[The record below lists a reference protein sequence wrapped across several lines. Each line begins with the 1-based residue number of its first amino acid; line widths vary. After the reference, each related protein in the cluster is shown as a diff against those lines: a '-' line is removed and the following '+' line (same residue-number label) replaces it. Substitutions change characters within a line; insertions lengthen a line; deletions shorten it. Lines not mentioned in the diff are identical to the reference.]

1 MAVVGTLVLTTTPA
15 QAQQD
20 QAGWDSKMA
29 PADERAACV
38 PAPEGNEPLNQR
50 PWAKNFIGLEQ
61 AQQYNRGTFE
71 TGSKEGQPVTI
82 AVIDSGVAAARED
95 VFGSRLLE
103 GYDAWDKNAKGQ
115 CDSDQV
121 NGHGTAVAAI
131 AAGGPIGTA
140 GTIDFIGVAPEA
152 NILPIRVFTGGD
164 KEGGDSS
171 KSEVVAQ
178 AINDAVA
185 HDADVINISSVM
197 VETPQLAE
205 AVANA
210 IANGVVV
217 VAATGNDTKH
227 MDDESIEADKQ
238 TFYPANYP
246 EVIAVGA
253 HNETGNWYNGTNF
266 GDNID
271 LLAPGQ
277 GLAYPYA
284 GGQWKT
290 GQGTSF
296 AAPFVAGAAAL
307 LKGQYGA
314 EATPAWIQKRLQET
328 AIHPPNEFNI
338 YQGHGIL
345 NVGAALTAPVV
356 ESEITSDTVAQEP
369 TDEPSTPPIAEE
381 DRESIAG
388 LDPDYDPLRT
398 EKAIAWA
405 SVGGSIVLVTLV
417 LVLKKIV
424 PQGRRRG
431 WRPGTRK
438 ADIVPAKAATE

>member
-1 MAVVGTLVLTTTPA
+1 
-15 QAQQD
+15 
-20 QAGWDSKMA
+20 MA
-29 PADERAACV
+29 PEDERAACV
-38 PAPEGNEPLNQR
+38 PAPEGGEPLNQR

-71 TGSKEGQPVTI
+71 TGSKAGQPVTI
-82 AVIDSGVAAARED
+82 AVIDSGVAGARED
-95 VFGSRLLE
+95 VFGSRLLG
-103 GYDAWDKNAKGQ
+103 GYDAWDASSKGK
-115 CDSDQV
+115 CDSAQ

-164 KEGGDSS
+164 NEGGDSS
-171 KSEVVAQ
+171 KSKVVAQ

-185 HDADVINISSVM
+185 HDADVINVSSVM
-197 VETPQLAE
+197 VETQELAD

-217 VAATGNDTKH
+217 VGATGNDTKH

-253 HNETGNWYNGTNF
+253 HNKDGNWYNGTNF
-266 GDNID
+266 GNNID
-271 LLAPGQ
+271 LLAPGVE
-277 GLAYPYA
+277 LAYPYA
-284 GGQWKT
+284 GGDWASNS
-290 GQGTSF
+290 GTSF

-356 ESEITSDTVAQEP
+356 QSEITSDTVSQEP
-369 TDEPSTPPIAEE
+369 TEEPSTLPIAEE
-381 DRESIAG
+381 DREAIVG

-417 LVLKKIV
+417 MVLKKIV
-424 PQGRRRG
+424 PKGRRRG

-438 ADIVPAKAATE
+438 TDIVPAKAATE